1 MQTGKKFPQKY
12 PTRNCKDTLH
22 IGHVWSLAVFSMY
35 VKLQSQPLKTQLV
48 LIKYDTHHPI
58 SQIIVIRKRRKR

>member
-1 MQTGKKFPQKY
+1 MQTGKKFSQKY
-12 PTRNCKDTLH
+12 PTRNCMDTLH
-22 IGHVWSLAVFSMY
+22 IGSLAVFSMY

-58 SQIIVIRKRRKR
+58 SQIIVIRKRRKRL